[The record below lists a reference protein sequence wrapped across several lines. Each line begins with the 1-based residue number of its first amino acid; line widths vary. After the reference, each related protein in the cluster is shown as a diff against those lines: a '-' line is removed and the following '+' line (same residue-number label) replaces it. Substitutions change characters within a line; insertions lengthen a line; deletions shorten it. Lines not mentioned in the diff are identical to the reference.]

1 MYQSVK
7 KALEVLVEVDTSSLA
22 RRILSDQ
29 VLKVMENNYIPF
41 LEIDGFDDSDR
52 ERLKDMVLPGK
63 VLVKV
68 CPGSCSIY
76 LTSFRLSNHLVLLNV
91 YGRRAERLT
100 ARGGNQQGQ
109 QIARMVDDG
118 HDYAFVEMC

>member
-1 MYQSVK
+1 MTPT
-7 KALEVLVEVDTSSLA
+7 E
-22 RRILSDQ
+22 R
-29 VLKVMENNYIPF
+29 
-41 LEIDGFDDSDR
+41 DSKTWSC
-52 ERLKDMVLPGK
+52 LGK

-68 CPGSCSIY
+68 GPGSCSVY

-91 YGRRAERLT
+91 SGSRAECLA

-118 HDYAFVEMC
+118 HDYAFVEMR